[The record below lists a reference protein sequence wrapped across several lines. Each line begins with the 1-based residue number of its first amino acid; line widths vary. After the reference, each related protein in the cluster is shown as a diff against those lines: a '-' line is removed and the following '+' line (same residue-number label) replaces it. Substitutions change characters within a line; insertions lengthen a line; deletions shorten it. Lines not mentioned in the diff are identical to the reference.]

1 MQTVTIPEQEYL
13 QLKAAVAELQNAI
26 QVMQAQMQAFM
37 ASFHQKSAKKTAK
50 PKNGV
55 AVQPKVSWKRGSGK
69 HLVIYMA
76 DDFTAPLEDLKAYYM

>member
-13 QLKAAVAELQNAI
+13 QLKAAVAELQKAI
-26 QVMQAQMQAFM
+26 QTMQAQMQAFM
-37 ASFHQKSAKKTAK
+37 ASIGEKSAKTWAK
-50 PKNGV
+50 PKNGA

-76 DDFTAPLEDLKAYYM
+76 DDFTAPLEDLKEYM